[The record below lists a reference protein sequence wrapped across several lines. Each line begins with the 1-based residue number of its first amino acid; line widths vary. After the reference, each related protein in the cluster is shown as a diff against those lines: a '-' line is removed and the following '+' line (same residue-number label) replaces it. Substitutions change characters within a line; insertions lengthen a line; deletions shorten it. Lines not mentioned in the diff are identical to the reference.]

1 MPRLEYRLKA
11 QGDRQCIEFDTVT
24 QQDDGLFESR
34 AGPLSTNG
42 RRAFVGVHNEPL
54 HNSCFACDNISGD
67 TRPRART
74 RKSMSR
80 RSGQNGY
87 IEKSGKWYVVRWRM
101 DVEGEEKRHY
111 FREKICP
118 ISGPG
123 KLSASERERKA
134 KDIVERSGANSEER
148 FNRVVFGETTFREQA
163 LVYLHW
169 AVTRTREPIK
179 DATSVKAAFNK
190 WILPA
195 VGDMPLRQI
204 NNVTVKPMVD
214 KMKNSKSLS
223 ARTINKYVEYVKQVV
238 ASLKDGETGE
248 PIHRRKWDNTVMDLP
263 IVKQKEQRRPSLK
276 ASTIS
281 QLVKESEGEE
291 QALYVLLAAT
301 GMRISEALA
310 LETKHFTNNGR
321 TIQVRQQVDR
331 ATPRIVSC
339 LKTDAAYR
347 DIDLHPEIAGFLQ
360 RFLGDREGLLFATRR
375 GTPRLHNGIE
385 ERWLSERLREKGLDE
400 PGMGWHAFRRFRKT
414 WLRGKRCQEDI
425 NIFWMGHKPLTMS
438 ELYSHLFEEIEVRL
452 AEAESVGFGFDL
464 PEQPAEK
471 AVIAPNAPRFG
482 NEILEEVAV
491 SASC

>member
-1 MPRLEYRLKA
+1 
-11 QGDRQCIEFDTVT
+11 
-24 QQDDGLFESR
+24 
-34 AGPLSTNG
+34 
-42 RRAFVGVHNEPL
+42 
-54 HNSCFACDNISGD
+54 
-67 TRPRART
+67 
-74 RKSMSR
+74 MSR

-101 DVEGEEKRHY
+101 DVEGEEKRRY

-123 KLSASERERKA
+123 KLSASARERKA
-134 KDIVERSGANSEER
+134 KDIVERSGANSKER
-148 FNRVVFGETTFREQA
+148 FNRVVLGEMTFREQA
-163 LVYLHW
+163 VSYLQW
-169 AVTRTREPIK
+169 AVTRSREPIK
-179 DATSVKAAFNK
+179 DAASVRAAFNK

-195 VGDMPLRQI
+195 IGDMPLGQL
-204 NNVTVKPMVD
+204 NNVTVKPMID
-214 KMKNSKSLS
+214 KMKSSKSLS

-238 ASLKDGETGE
+238 KSLKDGETGE
-248 PIHRRKWDNTVMDLP
+248 PIHRRKWDSTVMDLP
-263 IVKQKEQRRPSLK
+263 VVNQKEQRRPSLK
-276 ASTIS
+276 ASAIT

-331 ATPRIVSC
+331 DAPRIVSC

-347 DIDLHPEIAGFLQ
+347 DIDLHPEIAEFLQ
-360 RFLGDREGLLFATRR
+360 RFVGDRKGLLFVTRK

-385 ERWLSERLREKGLDE
+385 ERWLSKRLRKKGLDE

-425 NIFWMGHKPLTMS
+425 NIFWMGHKPKTMS

-452 AEAESVGFGFDL
+452 AEAETVGFGFDL
-464 PEQPAEK
+464 PEKPSEK
-471 AVIAPNAPRFG
+471 AVIAPIAPKFR
-482 NEILEEVAV
+482 NEVLEEVAV
-491 SASC
+491 NA

>member
-1 MPRLEYRLKA
+1 
-11 QGDRQCIEFDTVT
+11 
-24 QQDDGLFESR
+24 
-34 AGPLSTNG
+34 
-42 RRAFVGVHNEPL
+42 
-54 HNSCFACDNISGD
+54 
-67 TRPRART
+67 
-74 RKSMSR
+74 MSR

-101 DVEGEEKRHY
+101 DVEGEEKRRY

-118 ISGPG
+118 IFGPG
-123 KLSASERERKA
+123 RLSASERERKA

-163 LVYLHW
+163 LVFLQW

-179 DATSVKAAFNK
+179 DATSVRAAFNK

-195 VGDMPLRQI
+195 IGDMPLRQI

-214 KMKNSKSLS
+214 KMKNSQSLS

-248 PIHRRKWDNTVMDLP
+248 PIHRRKWDSTVMDLP
-263 IVKQKEQRRPSLK
+263 IVSHREQRRPSLK
-276 ASTIS
+276 ANTIS

-291 QALYVLLAAT
+291 QALYILLAAT

-339 LKTDAAYR
+339 LKTDAAHR
-347 DIDLHPEIAGFLQ
+347 DIDLHPDIAEFLQ
-360 RFLGDREGLLFATRR
+360 RFLGNREGLLFVTRR

-385 ERWLSERLREKGLDE
+385 KRWLSKRLREKRLDE

-425 NIFWMGHKPLTMS
+425 NIFWMGHKPKTMS
-438 ELYSHLFEEIEVRL
+438 ELYSHLFEEIEARL
-452 AEAESVGFGFDL
+452 AEAENVGFGFDL
-464 PEQPAEK
+464 PEKPAEK
-471 AVIAPNAPRFG
+471 AVIAPNAPNFR
-482 NEILEEVAV
+482 NESLEEVAV